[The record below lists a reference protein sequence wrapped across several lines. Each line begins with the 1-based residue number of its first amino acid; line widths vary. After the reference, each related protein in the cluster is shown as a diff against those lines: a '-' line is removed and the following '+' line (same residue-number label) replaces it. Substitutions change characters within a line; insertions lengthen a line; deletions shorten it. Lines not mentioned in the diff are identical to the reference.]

1 MIQHDPLIGLPT
13 HILAH
18 ITGERRKRLLEYLLR
33 WGEHAAAL
41 ACLDFWLAG
50 QPHLATLREARARVL
65 IEQDRVQ
72 PALETLDEI
81 DEERGM
87 SESRRALRMRGLA
100 ALGRWDAA
108 HALLPK
114 HPSTA
119 TDWRLHAE
127 LLTRQGRFEEAAA
140 AYAHAA
146 DLLPE
151 GSAPPRGLAELALA
165 QGDPA
170 RARTLIHQRQAH
182 FPDTPLDTR
191 DLLLLRQIAERLAN
205 NAALTTLE
213 DQLRARRTAEQT
225 AVCAEIGFDPDE
237 TSRPRDQEIGRQ
249 TDRETRRRGDSHINT
264 LPVSGSPNLLAS
276 AEPALPDTVVAALRE
291 HFGYDSFRPG
301 QATVVDR
308 VLKGESVLAV
318 LPTGAGKSL
327 TYQLPALLMPG
338 ATLVLSPLIALM
350 KDQIDNLPLALAAR
364 ATTIHSGLDSD
375 AVAARLRGVAEGHYK
390 LIYVAP
396 ERLRQQPFVHA
407 LRRAGVGRIVVDEA
421 HCVSLWG
428 ISFRPDYLFIRRALA
443 ELGSP
448 PLLALT
454 ATATPDTE
462 AEIKAHLGDL
472 TTIRTS
478 IFRSNLQF
486 EVKHVANRQEKL
498 ETVVA
503 LCKAVDGP
511 VVVYVRSRDGCEE
524 VAARLRQSGVV
535 AEHYHAQVADRAGVQ
550 DRFMCSATRVLVA
563 TVAFGM
569 GVDKADVRTII
580 HYNMPQSVEAYY
592 QEAGRAGRDGEP
604 ARCVLLYASADKGQ
618 LTSWLRE
625 EALSKDYL
633 RGVYRWL
640 RQQISGTWGVVAL
653 DDLRRDLREE
663 DEGRMRV
670 ALGLLE
676 RVELLTRHFD
686 LPRAVTLLLRDEM
699 RDDAAF
705 QTVVSAA
712 RLRPG
717 QPLDIDLIALAEHVS
732 STPDALERQLLR
744 WHDQGLLRYE
754 GSARDVLLELLP
766 ATANVGSRIDALL
779 AEYSTRQD
787 ARIEAITTYARGLTC
802 RHRAIAAHFGE
813 RLAACRSACD
823 ICTPAH
829 HQPLTMNP
837 EPGVA
842 SGEWRVTSKPR
853 HPSPVTRRPSPVTQE
868 AILEAVQELPGQL
881 NDKELVCVL
890 LGEPGYPPCA
900 AFGRLA
906 GADFMVTRQS
916 IAALVTAG
924 RLAWRNRTLV
934 PASTV
939 ARLATPATPAAIEET
954 ILRCLTQLPFP
965 VGKSGL
971 AKILKGA
978 AGSPIGPERSAEYAA
993 LHTMTGAAI
1002 ETEIERLVEQ
1012 GRLRRS
1018 SGPRPLLSI
1027 SNSHATAPA
1036 NVVQ

>member
-1 MIQHDPLIGLPT
+1 MIQHDPLIGLPA

-18 ITGERRKRLLEYLLR
+18 VTGDRRKRLLEYLLR
-33 WGEHAAAL
+33 WGEHTAAL
-41 ACLDFWLAG
+41 ACLDCWLAG

-65 IEQDRVQ
+65 IEQEHTQ
-72 PALETLDEI
+72 PALETLDQI
-81 DEERGM
+81 DDERGM
-87 SESRRALRMRGLA
+87 SESRRALRLRGLA

-108 HALLPK
+108 HALLPE
-114 HPSTA
+114 HPNTA
-119 TDWRLHAE
+119 TDWRLHGE
-127 LLTRQGRFEEAAA
+127 LLTRQGRFDEAAV
-140 AYAHAA
+140 AYARVAE
-146 DLLPE
+146 LLPE
-151 GSAPPRGLAELALA
+151 GSAPPRGLADLALA

-170 RARTLIHQRQAH
+170 RARTLIHRRQAH
-182 FPDTPLDTR
+182 IPDMPLDTR
-191 DLLLLRQIAERLAN
+191 DLLLLRQIAERVADSATLATLDTQLHQRR
-205 NAALTTLE
+205 AAELDVLC
-213 DQLRARRTAEQT
+213 R
-225 AVCAEIGFDPDE
+225 EIGFDPNQAAFPD
-237 TSRPRDQEIGRQ
+237 DQGITRQ
-249 TDRETRRRGDSHINT
+249 RIEQPENHLVTLSPGHLVTPEPT
-264 LPVSGSPNLLAS
+264 LPSK
-276 AEPALPDTVVAALRE
+276 VVAALRE

-350 KDQIDNLPLALAAR
+350 KDQIDNLPPALAVR
-364 ATTIHSGLDSD
+364 ATTIHSALDSD
-375 AVAARLRGVAEGHYK
+375 EVAARLRGVAEGHYK

-443 ELGSP
+443 ELGAP

-478 IFRSNLQF
+478 IFRSNLQL
-486 EVKHVANRQEKL
+486 EVKQVANRQEKL
-498 ETVVA
+498 KIVVA
-503 LCKAVDGP
+503 LCKSVDGP
-511 VVVYVRSRDGCEE
+511 VVVYVRSRDGCED
-524 VAARLRQSGVV
+524 VAVHLRQNGVV
-535 AEHYHAQVADRAGVQ
+535 AEHYHAQIADRAGVQ
-550 DRFMCSATRVLVA
+550 DRFMRGATRVLVA

-569 GVDKADVRTII
+569 GVDKANVRAII
-580 HYNMPQSVEAYY
+580 HYNMPQSIEAYY
-592 QEAGRAGRDGEP
+592 QEAGRAGRDGES

-618 LTSWLRE
+618 ITSWLRE

-640 RQQISGTWGVVAL
+640 RQQIPGTWGVVAL
-653 DDLRRDLREE
+653 DDLRRDLREN

-676 RVELLTRHFD
+676 RVDLLTRHFD
-686 LPRAVTLLLRDEM
+686 LPRAVTLLLRDQA
-699 RDDAAF
+699 RGDSAF

-717 QPLDIDLIALAEHVS
+717 QPLDIDLIALAERAG

-754 GSARDVLLELLP
+754 GSARDVLLELRP
-766 ATANVGSRIDALL
+766 ATATVGSRIDTLL

-823 ICTPAH
+823 ICMPKSIDDRRPTIDHTPSARLH
-829 HQPLTMNP
+829 
-837 EPGVA
+837 
-842 SGEWRVTSKPR
+842 R
-853 HPSPVTRRPSPVTQE
+853 PSSIVHRPSPAVAQ
-868 AILEAVQELPGQL
+868 AIIEAVQELPGQL

-890 LGEPGYPPCA
+890 LGELGYPPCA

-906 GADFMVTRQS
+906 GGDFMATRQA

-924 RLAWRNRTLV
+924 RLAWRNRALV
-934 PASTV
+934 PASLI
-939 ARLATPATPAAIEET
+939 ARSAAPATPAVIEET
-954 ILRCLTQLPFP
+954 IMRCLTQLRFP
-965 VGKSGL
+965 VGKTGL

-993 LHTMTGAAI
+993 LTNMTGAAI
-1002 ETEIERLVEQ
+1002 ETVIERLVEQ

-1018 SGPRPLLSI
+1018 SGPRPVLSI
-1027 SNSHATAPA
+1027 VNNNATAPA

>member
-1 MIQHDPLIGLPT
+1 MKNHYNERYNMIQHDPLIGLPT
-13 HILAH
+13 HIIAH
-18 ITGERRKRLLEYLLR
+18 VTGERRKRLLEYLLR

-41 ACLDFWLAG
+41 ACLDCWLGG

-65 IEQDRVQ
+65 IEQDRAQ
-72 PALETLDEI
+72 PALETLDQI
-81 DEERGM
+81 DAERGM
-87 SESRRALRMRGLA
+87 SESRRALRLRALA

-108 HALLPK
+108 HALLPEP
-114 HPSTA
+114 PSA
-119 TDWRLHAE
+119 ANDWRLHAE
-127 LLTRQGRFEEAAA
+127 LLMRQGHFDEAAL
-140 AYAHAA
+140 AYAHVAE
-146 DLLPE
+146 LLPE
-151 GSAPPRGLAELALA
+151 GSAPPRGLADLALA

-170 RARTLIHQRQAH
+170 RARTHIHQRQARL
-182 FPDTPLDTR
+182 PDTPLDTR
-191 DLLLLRQIAERLAN
+191 DLLLLRVIAERLADS
-205 NAALTTLE
+205 AALATL
-213 DQLRARRTAEQT
+213 DTQLHQRRAAELAT
-225 AVCAEIGFDPDE
+225 ICAEIGFDPE
-237 TSRPRDQEIGRQ
+237 EPGSKG
-249 TDRETRRRGDSHINT
+249 DRETERRGDRLIDT
-264 LPVSGSPNLLAS
+264 LAVSLSPDLLVS
-276 AEPALPDTVVAALRE
+276 AEPALPEAVVAALRE

-350 KDQIDNLPLALAAR
+350 KDQIDNLPPALAAR
-364 ATTIHSGLDSD
+364 ATTIHSALDSD
-375 AVAARLRGVAEGHYK
+375 EVAARLRGVAEGRYK

-407 LRRAGVGRIVVDEA
+407 LRRAGAGRIVVDEA

-428 ISFRPDYLFIRRALA
+428 IGFRPDYLFIRRALA
-443 ELGSP
+443 ELGKP

-472 TTIRTS
+472 ATIRTS

-503 LCKAVDGP
+503 LCQLVDGP

-550 DRFMCSATRVLVA
+550 DRFMRGATRVLVA

-569 GVDKADVRTII
+569 GVDKADVRAII

-592 QEAGRAGRDGEP
+592 QEAGRAGRDGHP

-625 EALSKDYL
+625 EALSKDHL
-633 RGVYRWL
+633 RAVYRWL

-653 DDLRRDLREE
+653 DDLRRDLRED

-686 LPRAVTLLLRDEM
+686 LPRAATLLLRDEA
-699 RDDAAF
+699 RGDSAF
-705 QTVVSAA
+705 QTVVSTA

-717 QPLDIDLIALAEHVS
+717 QPLDIDLIALATRAGS
-732 STPDALERQLLR
+732 APDVLERQLLR

-754 GSARDVLLELLP
+754 GSARDVLLELRP
-766 ATANVGSRIDALL
+766 AAVDVGSRIDALL

-787 ARIEAITTYARGLTC
+787 ARIAAITAYARGITC

-813 RLAACRSACD
+813 RLAPCRSACD
-823 ICTPAH
+823 ICTPARH
-829 HQPLTMNP
+829 ETRDTPRVPARRVEHT
-837 EPGVA
+837 
-842 SGEWRVTSKPR
+842 SGFSQRINR
-853 HPSPVTRRPSPVTQE
+853 QSPISSAQS
-868 AILEAVQELPGQL
+868 AILEAVQELPGRL

-890 LGEPGYPPCA
+890 MGEPGYPPCA

-906 GADFMVTRQS
+906 GADFLATRQ
-916 IAALVTAG
+916 AVVALVGAG
-924 RLAWRNRTLV
+924 RLAWHKRTLV
-934 PASTV
+934 PASPV
-939 ARLATPATPAAIEET
+939 ARSAAPAAIEET
-954 ILRCLTQLPFP
+954 IMRCLTQLPFP

-978 AGSPIGPERSAEYAA
+978 AGSPIGPERSAEYAS
-993 LHTMTGAAI
+993 LNDMTGAAI
-1002 ETEIERLVEQ
+1002 ETAIERLVEQ

-1018 SGPRPLLSI
+1018 SGPRPVLSI
-1027 SNSHATAPA
+1027 ANHNATVPT

>member
-1 MIQHDPLIGLPT
+1 MKHHYNQQEPMIRNDPLANLPT
-13 HILAH
+13 HIVAH
-18 ITGERRKRLLEYLLR
+18 VTGERRKRLLEYLLR
-33 WGEHAAAL
+33 WGEYTAAQ
-41 ACLDFWLAG
+41 ACLDCWLSG

-65 IEQDRVQ
+65 LEQDHVQ
-72 PALETLDEI
+72 PALEALDEI
-81 DEERGM
+81 DSERGM
-87 SESRRALRMRGLA
+87 SESRRALRLRGLA

-114 HPSTA
+114 PAITA

-127 LLTRQGRFEEAAA
+127 LLTRQGRFDEAAV
-140 AYAHAA
+140 AYARMAE
-146 DLLPE
+146 LLPE
-151 GSAPPRGLAELALA
+151 GSLPPRGLADLALA

-170 RARTLIHQRQAH
+170 RARALLLQRRT
-182 FPDTPLDTR
+182 PDAAIDTR
-191 DLLLLRQIAERLAN
+191 DLQLMYTVAARLQEAEPLAALEAQLRQRRVAERA
-205 NAALTTLE
+205 
-213 DQLRARRTAEQT
+213 
-225 AVCAEIGFDPDE
+225 AVCAEIGFDPE
-237 TSRPRDQEIGRQ
+237 EVARQGEREKGRQ
-249 TDRETRRRGDSHINT
+249 GEEQSHS
-264 LPVSGSPNLLAS
+264 LPVSVSPNLLVS
-276 AEPALPDTVVAALRE
+276 AEPNVPSEAIAALRE
-291 HFGYDSFRPG
+291 HFGYESFRPG
-301 QATVVDR
+301 QASVVDR

-327 TYQLPALLMPG
+327 TYQLPALLSPG

-350 KDQIDNLPLALAAR
+350 KDQIDNLPPALAAR
-364 ATTIHSGLDSD
+364 ATIIHSALDAD
-375 AVAARLRGVAEGHYK
+375 AVAARLRGVADGRYK

-443 ELGSP
+443 ELGAP

-472 TTIRTS
+472 ATIRMS

-503 LCKAVDGP
+503 LCRSIDGP

-524 VAARLRQSGVV
+524 VAARLRQGGVV

-550 DRFMCSATRVLVA
+550 DRFMRDATRVLVA

-569 GVDKADVRTII
+569 GVDKADIRAII
-580 HYNMPQSVEAYY
+580 HYNLPQSIEAYY
-592 QEAGRAGRDGEP
+592 QEAGRAGRDGSP

-625 EALSKDYL
+625 EALSKEHL
-633 RGVYRWL
+633 RAVYRWL
-640 RQQISGTWGVVAL
+640 RQQIPDTWGVVAF

-676 RVELLTRHFD
+676 RVGLLIRHFD
-686 LPRAVTLLLRDEM
+686 LPRAATLLLRDDA
-699 RDDAAF
+699 RGDAAF
-705 QTVVSAA
+705 GAFVSTA

-717 QPLDIDLIALAEHVS
+717 QPLDVDLIALAARAGS
-732 STPDALERQLLR
+732 APDALERQLLR

-754 GSARDVLLELLP
+754 GSARDVLLELRP
-766 ATANVGSRIDALL
+766 ADANVGSRIDALL
-779 AEYSTRQD
+779 GEYSARQD
-787 ARIEAITTYARGLTC
+787 ARIEAITAYARGITC

-813 RLAACRSACD
+813 RLPPCGSSCD
-823 ICTPAH
+823 ICAPK
-829 HQPLTMNP
+829 
-837 EPGVA
+837 EIDD
-842 SGEWRVTSKPR
+842 
-853 HPSPVTRRPSPVTQE
+853 RRPTLDDSIPERGHRPSSIVHRPPSTVTQ
-868 AILEAVQELPGQL
+868 AIIDAVSELPGQL

-890 LGEPGYPPCA
+890 LGEPGYPACA

-906 GADFMVTRQS
+906 GADFLGTRRA
-916 IAALVTAG
+916 IAALVAAG
-924 RLAWRNRTLV
+924 RLAWRNRALI
-934 PASTV
+934 PASPT
-939 ARLATPATPAAIEET
+939 ARSAAPATPAAIEET
-954 ILRCLTQLPFP
+954 ILRCLSQLPFP

-993 LHTMTGAAI
+993 LNHMTGAAI
-1002 ETEIERLVEQ
+1002 ETAIEQLVGQ

-1018 SGPRPLLSI
+1018 SGPRPVLSI
-1027 SNSHATAPA
+1027 ASRAAGLAT

>member
-1 MIQHDPLIGLPT
+1 
-13 HILAH
+13 
-18 ITGERRKRLLEYLLR
+18 
-33 WGEHAAAL
+33 
-41 ACLDFWLAG
+41 
-50 QPHLATLREARARVL
+50 
-65 IEQDRVQ
+65 
-72 PALETLDEI
+72 
-81 DEERGM
+81 
-87 SESRRALRMRGLA
+87 
-100 ALGRWDAA
+100 
-108 HALLPK
+108 
-114 HPSTA
+114 
-119 TDWRLHAE
+119 
-127 LLTRQGRFEEAAA
+127 
-140 AYAHAA
+140 
-146 DLLPE
+146 
-151 GSAPPRGLAELALA
+151 
-165 QGDPA
+165 
-170 RARTLIHQRQAH
+170 
-182 FPDTPLDTR
+182 
-191 DLLLLRQIAERLAN
+191 
-205 NAALTTLE
+205 
-213 DQLRARRTAEQT
+213 
-225 AVCAEIGFDPDE
+225 
-237 TSRPRDQEIGRQ
+237 
-249 TDRETRRRGDSHINT
+249 
-264 LPVSGSPNLLAS
+264 
-276 AEPALPDTVVAALRE
+276 
-291 HFGYDSFRPG
+291 
-301 QATVVDR
+301 
-308 VLKGESVLAV
+308 V

-350 KDQIDNLPLALAAR
+350 KDQIDNLPPALAVR

-462 AEIKAHLGDL
+462 TEIKAHLGDL

-486 EVKHVANRQEKL
+486 EVKHVANRHEKL

-535 AEHYHAQVADRAGVQ
+535 AEHYHAQVSDRAGVQ
-550 DRFMCSATRVLVA
+550 DRFMRSATRVLVA

-569 GVDKADVRTII
+569 GVDKANVRAII

-686 LPRAVTLLLRDEM
+686 LPRAVMVLLRDET
-699 RDDAAF
+699 REDAAF
-705 QTVVSAA
+705 QTLVSAA

-717 QPLDIDLIALAEHVS
+717 QPLDIDLIALAERVS
-732 STPDALERQLLR
+732 NTPDALERQLLR

-754 GSARDVLLELLP
+754 GSARDVLLELRP
-766 ATANVGSRIDALL
+766 ASANVGSRIDALL
-779 AEYSTRQD
+779 AEYSSRQD

-813 RLAACRSACD
+813 RLAACQSACD
-823 ICTPAH
+823 ICTPKKTDDRR
-829 HQPLTMNP
+829 PTTDDIP
-837 EPGVA
+837 
-842 SGEWRVTSKPR
+842 SIRR
-853 HPSPVTRRPSPVTQE
+853 HRPSSIVHRPSPAVTQ
-868 AILEAVQELPGQL
+868 AIIDAVQELPGQL

-900 AFGRLA
+900 AFGQLA
-906 GADFMVTRQS
+906 GADFMVTRQA

-924 RLAWRNRTLV
+924 RLAWRKRTLV

-978 AGSPIGPERSAEYAA
+978 AGSPIGPDRSAEYAA

-1027 SNSHATAPA
+1027 ANSHATAPA

>member
-1 MIQHDPLIGLPT
+1 MIQHDSLISLP
-13 HILAH
+13 AH
-18 ITGERRKRLLEYLLR
+18 IIAHVTGERRKRLLEYLLR
-33 WGEHAAAL
+33 WGEPAAAL
-41 ACLDFWLAG
+41 VCLDCWLVD
-50 QPHLATLREARARVL
+50 QPHLATLREARARML
-65 IEQDRVQ
+65 IELERAQ
-72 PALETLDEI
+72 PALETLDQI
-81 DEERGM
+81 DAERGL
-87 SESRRALRMRGLA
+87 SESRRALRLRALA

-108 HALLPK
+108 HALLPE
-114 HPSTA
+114 HPSA
-119 TDWRLHAE
+119 ANHWRLHAE
-127 LLTRQGRFEEAAA
+127 LLTRQGRFDEAAV
-140 AYAHAA
+140 AYAHVA

-151 GSAPPRGLAELALA
+151 DSAPPRGLADLALA

-170 RARTLIHQRQAH
+170 GARAHIHQRQAH
-182 FPDTPLDTR
+182 FPDAPPDTR
-191 DLLLLRQIAERLAN
+191 DLLLLRVIAERLGDSATLATLETQLHQRRTTEL
-205 NAALTTLE
+205 AALCT
-213 DQLRARRTAEQT
+213 
-225 AVCAEIGFDPDE
+225 EIGFDPPGE
-237 TSRPRDQEIGRQ
+237 LEEQAGRQ
-249 TDRETRRRGDSHINT
+249 ADREPPRQFSLSSG
-264 LPVSGSPNLLAS
+264 LPATH
-276 AEPALPDTVVAALRE
+276 EPALPDAVMAALRE
-291 HFGYDSFRPG
+291 HFGYGSFRPG

-350 KDQIDNLPLALAAR
+350 KDQIDNLPPALAAR
-364 ATTIHSGLDSD
+364 ATTIHSALDAD
-375 AVAARLRGVAEGHYK
+375 EVAARLRGVAEGRYK

-407 LRRAGVGRIVVDEA
+407 LRRAGAGRIVVDEA

-443 ELGSP
+443 ELGTP

-472 TTIRTS
+472 ATIRTS
-478 IFRSNLQF
+478 IFRSNLQL

-503 LCKAVDGP
+503 LCRSVDGP

-550 DRFMCSATRVLVA
+550 DRFMHGATRVLVA

-592 QEAGRAGRDGEP
+592 QEAGRAGRDGHP

-653 DDLRRDLREE
+653 DDLRRDLRED

-686 LPRAVTLLLRDEM
+686 LPRAATLLLRDE
-699 RDDAAF
+699 AHGNPTF
-705 QTVVSAA
+705 QAIVSAA

-717 QPLDIDLIALAEHVS
+717 QPLDIDLIALAARAGS
-732 STPDALERQLLR
+732 APDALERQLLR

-754 GSARDVLLELLP
+754 GSARDVLLELRP
-766 ATANVGSRIDALL
+766 AAANVGSRIDALL

-787 ARIEAITTYARGLTC
+787 ARIEAITAYARGLSC

-813 RLAACRSACD
+813 RLAPCRSSCD
-823 ICTPAH
+823 ICTPK
-829 HQPLTMNP
+829 
-837 EPGVA
+837 
-842 SGEWRVTSKPR
+842 SIDD
-853 HPSPVTRRPSPVTQE
+853 RRPTIDDSVPERVHRRSSIVHRPSSTVTL
-868 AILEAVQELPGQL
+868 AIIDAVSELPGRL

-906 GADFMVTRQS
+906 GADFLATRQ
-916 IAALVTAG
+916 AVVALVGAG
-924 RLAWRNRTLV
+924 RLAWRNRALV
-934 PASTV
+934 LAAPV
-939 ARLATPATPAAIEET
+939 ARSAAPAAIEET
-954 ILRCLTQLPFP
+954 IMRCLTQLPFP

-993 LHTMTGAAI
+993 LNDMTGAAI
-1002 ETEIERLVEQ
+1002 ETAIERLVEQ

-1018 SGPRPLLSI
+1018 SGPRPVLSI
-1027 SNSHATAPA
+1027 ANHNATAPA

>member
-1 MIQHDPLIGLPT
+1 M
-13 HILAH
+13 
-18 ITGERRKRLLEYLLR
+18 R
-33 WGEHAAAL
+33 WGEPAAAL
-41 ACLDFWLAG
+41 ACLDCWLGG

-65 IEQDRVQ
+65 IELDRAQ
-72 PALETLDEI
+72 PALEMLDEI
-81 DEERGM
+81 DAERGM
-87 SESRRALRMRGLA
+87 SESRRALRLRGLA

-119 TDWRLHAE
+119 NDWRLHAE
-127 LLTRQGRFEEAAA
+127 LLTRQGRFDEAAA
-140 AYAHAA
+140 TYVRVV

-151 GSAPPRGLAELALA
+151 GSAPPRGLADVALA

-170 RARTLIHQRQAH
+170 RARALIHQRQAR

-191 DLLLLRQIAERLAN
+191 DLLLLHVIAERLADSV
-205 NAALTTLE
+205 ALATLIA
-213 DQLRARRTAEQT
+213 QLHERRAAEQA

-237 TSRPRDQEIGRQ
+237 IRRQGDQETESMSICA
-249 TDRETRRRGDSHINT
+249 SPL
-264 LPVSGSPNLLAS
+264 LPVSWSPLLPAS
-276 AEPALPDTVVAALRE
+276 SEPLLPEAAVAALRE

-327 TYQLPALLMPG
+327 TYQLPALLLPS

-350 KDQIDNLPLALAAR
+350 KDQLDNLPLALAAR
-364 ATTIHSGLDSD
+364 ATTIHSALDSD
-375 AVAARLRGVAEGHYK
+375 EVAARLRGVAEGRYK

-396 ERLRQQPFVHA
+396 ERLRKQPFVHA

-443 ELGSP
+443 ELGTP

-462 AEIKAHLGDL
+462 AEIKAHLGVL

-478 IFRSNLQF
+478 IFRSNLRL

-498 ETVVA
+498 EAVVA
-503 LCKAVDGP
+503 LCKSIDGP

-524 VAARLRQSGVV
+524 VAARLRQSGVL

-550 DRFMCSATRVLVA
+550 DRFMRGATRVLVA

-569 GVDKADVRTII
+569 GVDKADVRAII
-580 HYNMPQSVEAYY
+580 HYNLPQSVEAYY
-592 QEAGRAGRDGEP
+592 QEAGRAGRDGHP

-618 LTSWLRE
+618 LTSWLRQ

-633 RGVYRWL
+633 RKVYRWL
-640 RQQISGTWGVVAL
+640 RQQISGTWGVVTLA
-653 DDLRRDLREE
+653 DLRRDLRED

-670 ALGLLE
+670 ALGLME
-676 RVELLTRHFD
+676 RVGLLTRHFD
-686 LPRAVTLLLRDEM
+686 LPRAATLLLRDQAHG
-699 RDDAAF
+699 DAAF
-705 QTVVSAA
+705 QAVVSAA

-717 QPLDIDLIALAEHVS
+717 QPLDIDLIALAARAGCD
-732 STPDALERQLLR
+732 PDALERQLLR
-744 WHDQGLLRYE
+744 WHHQGLLRYE
-754 GSARDVLLELLP
+754 GSARDVLLELRP
-766 ATANVGSRIDALL
+766 ATDAVSSRIDVLL
-779 AEYSTRQD
+779 AEYSTSQD
-787 ARIEAITTYARGLTC
+787 ARIEAITAYARSLTC
-802 RHRAIAAHFGE
+802 RHRTIASHFGE
-813 RLAACRSACD
+813 QLAACRSACD
-823 ICTPAH
+823 ICMPK
-829 HQPLTMNP
+829 
-837 EPGVA
+837 EIDD
-842 SGEWRVTSKPR
+842 
-853 HPSPVTRRPSPVTQE
+853 RRPMIDNSAPERDYRPSSIVDRPSSTATQ
-868 AILEAVQELPGQL
+868 AIIDAVSELPGQL

-906 GADFMVTRQS
+906 GADFLATRQA
-916 IAALVTAG
+916 ITTLVAAG
-924 RLAWRNRTLV
+924 QLAWRNRVLV
-934 PASTV
+934 PASPV
-939 ARLATPATPAAIEET
+939 ARSDAPAAIEET

-993 LHTMTGAAI
+993 LNDMTGAAI
-1002 ETEIERLVEQ
+1002 ETAIERLVEQ

-1018 SGPRPLLSI
+1018 SGPRPVLSI
-1027 SNSHATAPA
+1027 VSRAAALPT

>member
-1 MIQHDPLIGLPT
+1 MSVKHDPLISLPA

-41 ACLDFWLAG
+41 ACLDCWLG
-50 QPHLATLREARARVL
+50 DQPHLATLREARARVL
-65 IEQDRVQ
+65 IERERAQ
-72 PALETLDEI
+72 PALETLDQI
-81 DEERGM
+81 DAERGT
-87 SESRRALRMRGLA
+87 SESRRALRLRALA

-108 HALLPK
+108 HALLPE
-114 HPSTA
+114 HPSA
-119 TDWRLHAE
+119 ANDWRLYAE
-127 LLTRQGRFEEAAA
+127 LLTRQGCFNEAAA
-140 AYAHAA
+140 AYAHVA

-151 GSAPPRGLAELALA
+151 GSAPPRGLADLALA
-165 QGDPA
+165 QGDLA
-170 RARTLIHQRQAH
+170 RARTLIHQRQTRL
-182 FPDTPLDTR
+182 PDTPLATR
-191 DLLLLRQIAERLAN
+191 DLLLLRVIAERLADS
-205 NAALTTLE
+205 AALAMLDT
-213 DQLRARRTAEQT
+213 QLHQQRATELAALCR
-225 AVCAEIGFDPDE
+225 EIGFDPDE
-237 TSRPRDQEIGRQ
+237 TGK
-249 TDRETRRRGDSHINT
+249 RGDLQIDT
-264 LPVSGSPNLLAS
+264 LPVSLSPDLLVS
-276 AEPALPDTVVAALRE
+276 SEPALPESAVAALRE

-327 TYQLPALLMPG
+327 TYQLPALLLPG

-350 KDQIDNLPLALAAR
+350 KDQIDNLPPALAAR
-364 ATTIHSGLDSD
+364 ATTIHSALDSD
-375 AVAARLRGVAEGHYK
+375 EVAARLRGVAEGRYK

-407 LRRAGVGRIVVDEA
+407 LRRAGASRIVVDEA

-443 ELGSP
+443 ELGTP

-478 IFRSNLQF
+478 IFRSNLQL

-503 LCKAVDGP
+503 LCQSVDGP

-550 DRFMCSATRVLVA
+550 NRFMRGATRVFVA

-569 GVDKADVRTII
+569 GVDKANIRAII
-580 HYNMPQSVEAYY
+580 HYNMPQSIEAYY
-592 QEAGRAGRDGEP
+592 QEAGRAGRDGHP

-633 RGVYRWL
+633 RAVYRWL
-640 RQQISGTWGVVAL
+640 RQQISGVWGVVAL
-653 DDLRRDLREE
+653 DNLRRDLRED

-686 LPRAVTLLLRDEM
+686 LPRAATLLLRDEV
-699 RDDAAF
+699 RGDAAF
-705 QTVVSAA
+705 QTVVRAA

-717 QPLDIDLIALAEHVS
+717 QPLDIDLISVAARAGS
-732 STPDALERQLLR
+732 APDALERQLLR
-744 WHDQGLLRYE
+744 WHDQRLLRYE
-754 GSARDVLLELLP
+754 GSARDVLLELRP
-766 ATANVGSRIDALL
+766 AAADVGSRIDALL

-813 RLAACRSACD
+813 QLAPCRSACD
-823 ICTPAH
+823 ICVPAS
-829 HQPLTMNP
+829 QKSRTTKRAPARRVNQT
-837 EPGVA
+837 
-842 SGEWRVTSKPR
+842 SGFGKRSNLQ
-853 HPSPVTRRPSPVTQE
+853 SPISSTQS
-868 AILEAVQELPGQL
+868 AILAVVQELPGQL

-890 LGEPGYPPCA
+890 LGVPGYPPCA
-900 AFGRLA
+900 AFSQLA
-906 GADFMVTRQS
+906 GADFLATRKAV
-916 IAALVTAG
+916 IALVAAG
-924 RLAWRNRTLV
+924 GLAWRNRALV
-934 PASTV
+934 LASPV
-939 ARLATPATPAAIEET
+939 ARSAAPAMIEET
-954 ILRCLTQLPFP
+954 IMRCLIQLPFP

-993 LHTMTGAAI
+993 LNDMTGAAI
-1002 ETEIERLVEQ
+1002 ETVIERLVEQ

-1018 SGPRPLLSI
+1018 SGSRPVLSI
-1027 SNSHATAPA
+1027 ASRDATAPA
-1036 NVVQ
+1036 NMVR